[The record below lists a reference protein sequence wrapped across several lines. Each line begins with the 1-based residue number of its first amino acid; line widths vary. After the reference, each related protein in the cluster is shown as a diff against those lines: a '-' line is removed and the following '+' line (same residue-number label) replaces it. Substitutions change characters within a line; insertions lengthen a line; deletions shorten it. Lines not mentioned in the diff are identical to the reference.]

1 MNFLKNVLSNFC
13 CDPKRK
19 SSYINKDKNL
29 NDGISNNKIYNIK
42 VNYYTLDIKEELS
55 DNLILY
61 DYMEKDHNID
71 EQENQNEDRK
81 EGIQE
86 DKKENKNEDKNED
99 DKKEFIIA
107 DIQEDKKEDILADI
121 QEDNKQENK
130 QEDKSQKD
138 SILIGLNNIG
148 ATCYMNATLQCM
160 SNSEE
165 LTNYFLKKYP
175 NEPNYDK
182 KKISYEYYKVVQ
194 NLWDK
199 NNNNKPY
206 SPKDFKEKLSEEN
219 PLFSGIAA
227 NDSKDLIIFLLE
239 RLHKELNIN
248 KNENNLNNNIIDQVI
263 QLDKYKM
270 LNIFINEFKEQYNS
284 IISDLFYGVLGITN
298 KCTKCNRTKYNFQV
312 CNYVEFYLEKIN
324 QYYFSIGKRNNNM
337 FNNKNPDIDLYEC
350 FNYLNVVE
358 LMNGENQIFCN
369 FCHCLCDSYYQ
380 TNLFS
385 SPNYLI
391 INLNRGRGGVYECK
405 VNFPEKLDLYNY
417 IEYKSSKLQFELY
430 AVICHIG
437 ESSMEGHFVAY
448 CKNRLDKKWYL
459 YNDAF
464 VNLCENPCEYQ
475 KGMAYILF
483 YKIIQ

>member
-1 MNFLKNVLSNFC
+1 MSTLKNVLCNYFC
-13 CDPKRK
+13 SKVDSIRN
-19 SSYINKDKNL
+19 SIINNIDKNL
-29 NDGISNNKIYNIK
+29 KDGKSSNKEDNIK
-42 VNYYTLDIKEELS
+42 DYYSLVVKEELS
-55 DNLILY
+55 HNFIIN
-61 DYMEKDHNID
+61 DYMEKVHDID
-71 EQENQNEDRK
+71 EEENDN
-81 EGIQE
+81 E
-86 DKKENKNEDKNED
+86 DKKEDKNEE
-99 DKKEFIIA
+99 KH
-107 DIQEDKKEDILADI
+107 EDILADI
-121 QEDNKQENK
+121 QEDKMEK
-130 QEDKSQKD
+130 E
-138 SILIGLNNIG
+138 SILRGLNNIG
-148 ATCYMNATLQCM
+148 ATCYMNATLQCL
-160 SNSEE
+160 SNSED

-175 NEPNYDK
+175 NEPNFDK
-182 KKISYEYYKVVQ
+182 NKISYEYYKVVQ

-206 SPKDFKEKLSEEN
+206 SPNDFKEKLSEEN
-219 PLFSGIAA
+219 PLFAGIAA

-239 RLHKELNIN
+239 RLHKELNTN
-248 KNENNLNNNIIDQVI
+248 KNMNIINNNINNQAL
-263 QLDKYKM
+263 QLDKNIM
-270 LNIFINEFKEQYNS
+270 LNIFINEFKEQNNS

-298 KCTKCNRTKYNFQV
+298 KCTKCNQTKYNFQV
-312 CNYVEFYLEKIN
+312 YNYVEFYLEKIN
-324 QYYFSIGKRNNNM
+324 QYYFSIGKRNNFM
-337 FNNKNPDIDLYEC
+337 LNNKNPDIDLYEC
-350 FNYLNVVE
+350 FNYLNVFE

-369 FCHCLCDSYYQ
+369 ICNSLCDSYYKSY
-380 TNLFS
+380 LFS

-391 INLNRGRGGVYECK
+391 INLNRGRGAVYECK

-464 VNLCENPCEYQ
+464 VNLCENPCEYK

>member
-1 MNFLKNVLSNFC
+1 MSFLKNVLFYYCFKENDS
-13 CDPKRK
+13 KRK
-19 SSYINKDKNL
+19 VKNIIIDETSKDDML
-29 NDGISNNKIYNIK
+29 NNKMDFNGDD
-42 VNYYTLDIKEELS
+42 YTCFIKEELS
-55 DNLILY
+55 DNLILN
-61 DYMEKDHNID
+61 DYMEKEHNID
-71 EQENQNEDRK
+71 EH
-81 EGIQE
+81 E
-86 DKKENKNEDKNED
+86 DKKE
-99 DKKEFIIA
+99 
-107 DIQEDKKEDILADI
+107 DIQEDKKEVI
-121 QEDNKQENK
+121 QDDKKEFIQENK
-130 QEDKSQKD
+130 EEDILENKKENKNKNE

-148 ATCYMNATLQCM
+148 ATCYMNVTLQCL
-160 SNSEE
+160 SNSDL
-165 LTNYFLKKYP
+165 LTNYFLNKYP

-194 NLWDK
+194 NLWNK

-219 PLFSGIAA
+219 PLFSGITA
-227 NDSKDLIIFLLE
+227 NDSKDLVIFLLE
-239 RLHKELNIN
+239 RLHKELN
-248 KNENNLNNNIIDQVI
+248 KNENKIDYNDIDQAT
-263 QLDKYKM
+263 QLDKNKM

-298 KCTKCNRTKYNFQV
+298 KCTRCNQTKYNFQV

-350 FNYLNVVE
+350 FNYLNIFE
-358 LMNGENQIFCN
+358 LMSGENQIYCN
-369 FCHCLCDSYYQ
+369 ICNCLCDSYYQ
-380 TNLFS
+380 ANLFS
-385 SPNYLI
+385 CPNYLI
-391 INLNRGRGGVYECK
+391 INLNRGRGAVYECK

>member
-1 MNFLKNVLSNFC
+1 MSFLKNVLFYYCFKENDS
-13 CDPKRK
+13 KRK
-19 SSYINKDKNL
+19 VKNIIIDETSKDDML
-29 NDGISNNKIYNIK
+29 NNKMDFNGDD
-42 VNYYTLDIKEELS
+42 YTCFIKEELS

-61 DYMEKDHNID
+61 DYMEKEHNID
-71 EQENQNEDRK
+71 EQEYKKEFIQEDKK
-81 EGIQE
+81 EDIQEDKKEVIQEDKKEFIQENKEENILE
-86 DKKENKNEDKNED
+86 DKKENKNENE
-99 DKKEFIIA
+99 
-107 DIQEDKKEDILADI
+107 
-121 QEDNKQENK
+121 
-130 QEDKSQKD
+130 

-148 ATCYMNATLQCM
+148 ATCYMNATLQCL
-160 SNSEE
+160 SNSDV
-165 LTNYFLKKYP
+165 LTNYFLNKYP

-182 KKISYEYYKVVQ
+182 NKISYEYYKVLQ

-227 NDSKDLIIFLLE
+227 NDSKDLLIFLLE
-239 RLHKELNIN
+239 RLHKELN
-248 KNENNLNNNIIDQVI
+248 KNENKINYNIIDQAT
-263 QLDKYKM
+263 QMDKNKM

-312 CNYVEFYLEKIN
+312 YNYVEFYLEKIN

-337 FNNKNPDIDLYEC
+337 YNNKNPDIDLYEC
-350 FNYLNVVE
+350 FNYLNIFE
-358 LMNGENQIFCN
+358 LMSGDNQVYCN
-369 FCHCLCDSYYQ
+369 FCNCLCDSYYQ
-380 TNLFS
+380 ANLFS
-385 SPNYLI
+385 SPNFLI
-391 INLNRGRGGVYECK
+391 INLNRGRGAVYECK

-483 YKIIQ
+483 YKIIE